1 MTYYDLNY
9 TVEHSTNLFNITYS
23 VADMLVGG
31 FLGFDLQN
39 HIHLLMLVKAV
50 GVQVT
55 YNYRHD
61 LGEESTVAN
70 SIEQEVI

>member
-1 MTYYDLNY
+1 
-9 TVEHSTNLFNITYS
+9 
-23 VADMLVGG
+23 MLVGG
-31 FLGFDLQN
+31 FLGFDSQN

-70 SIEQEVI
+70 SIEQEVL